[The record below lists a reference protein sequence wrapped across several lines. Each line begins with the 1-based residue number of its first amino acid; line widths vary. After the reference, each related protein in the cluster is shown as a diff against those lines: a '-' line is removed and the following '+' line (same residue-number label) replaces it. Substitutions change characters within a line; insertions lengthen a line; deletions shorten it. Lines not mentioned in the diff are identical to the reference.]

1 MTPSSSHPYNCQDF
15 ILLLFLNL
23 SETFALN
30 EEVTEFQEV
39 MLKGKPVKQLNDS
52 NLNQIRSG
60 TCPFRIRSLLIYL
73 KQVSLHSNKVFSQ
86 DVFIQKWRFQNTFL
100 RHEQSWLSLSTQG
113 TSQVGMSPWKRW
125 SNVQFSSSS
134 VVPFPSFTSSAA
146 NSDQQEAS
154 QEALLRIISEGIS
167 THHWAANLRL
177 SMGPCQEWAE
187 GTSDQKSLKKTDC
200 ILYIVYV
207 HLSFV
212 CLFPSFYVDGWYKFM
227 KSLICFKCNKIC
239 CGILKKQLIILSFQ
253 LRMCIDWTTCHS
265 SKAGG
270 DD

>member
-60 TCPFRIRSLLIYL
+60 TRPFRIRSLLIYL

-100 RHEQSWLSLSTQG
+100 RHEQSSVHGFPFPLRRHHRLGCPHGKDDQ
-113 TSQVGMSPWKRW
+113 M
-125 SNVQFSSSS
+125 FSSVRVQLCHFQVS
-134 VVPFPSFTSSAA
+134 PPLQLTLTSRKHHKKLCSG
-146 NSDQQEAS
+146 SYLKVYQPITEQQ
-154 QEALLRIISEGIS
+154 I
-167 THHWAANLRL
+167 W
-177 SMGPCQEWAE
+177 
-187 GTSDQKSLKKTDC
+187 D
-200 ILYIVYV
+200 
-207 HLSFV
+207 
-212 CLFPSFYVDGWYKFM
+212 
-227 KSLICFKCNKIC
+227 
-239 CGILKKQLIILSFQ
+239 
-253 LRMCIDWTTCHS
+253 
-265 SKAGG
+265 
-270 DD
+270 